1 MNIDVCGYGW
11 DPSIYMDSWIYIY
24 IYELIYVYIN
34 EYIYSL
40 IHGIKYK
47 GKYQF

>member
-1 MNIDVCGYGW
+1 
-11 DPSIYMDSWIYIY
+11 MDGIHPYTWIHEYIY

>member
-1 MNIDVCGYGW
+1 MYVD
-11 DPSIYMDSWIYIY
+11 MDGIHPYTWIHEYIY